1 MARTLLCEI
10 VTPERIVYTQEAVFV
25 VAPTTD
31 GEVGIM
37 PLHQPIVAA
46 LKPGEV
52 RVQYGDEKEW
62 EWFAISGGY
71 LQVHEDKVII
81 LADDAVNASHIDA
94 ERAKHSLDLATA
106 RKNEL
111 SGREVD
117 DVELSAIERDLAWA
131 EMQMSIA
138 AKRR

>member
-10 VTPERIVYTQEAVFV
+10 VTPERIVYTHEAVFV

-71 LQVHEDKVII
+71 IQVHEDKVII
-81 LADDAVNASHIDA
+81 LADDAVNASQVDP
-94 ERAKHSLDLATA
+94 ERAKHSLELAQT
-106 RKNEL
+106 RVNEL
-111 SGREVD
+111 RGREAD
-117 DVELSAIERDLAWA
+117 DAELSAVERDLAWA
-131 EMQMSIA
+131 ETQVEIA
-138 AKRR
+138 ARRR